1 MKIVRNHRKWTTGF
15 AVLVTAS
22 MLAACAPE
30 LPALSVD
37 EALVEAPMPVLTE
50 DRVID
55 IANLIGETV
64 DAADKDKDGEA
75 LSARVTGPAAGIR
88 KAEYRLAKAQEKPE
102 AITELPTELQ
112 SVFMT
117 ASQTWPR
124 NIFAVTERPENL
136 EAERFVVVSQEDA
149 RADYKLWAW
158 FSLFP
163 GVTVPT
169 FPAAETGTTDLT
181 VLDESLQISPQEA
194 LEQYADLLKLDGESK
209 FKDVFDTEV
218 DGFVKEIAERRK
230 QLTEAGTQVKG
241 SYEESFSVGKDLR
254 TLKTMNGGAVVVG
267 TITTSG
273 TLTGEKGAI
282 ITPSEVEKAFLDK
295 DAKPKNALTVKRTAV
310 VGIYIPAK
318 DSEEKAAAI
327 GRTIRTT
334 GAEIPEE

>member
-1 MKIVRNHRKWTTGF
+1 MKITRNHRKWTTGF

-30 LPALSVD
+30 LPELTVD
-37 EALVEAPMPVLTE
+37 QGVVDVPMPVLTE
-50 DRVID
+50 DRAID
-55 IANLIGETV
+55 IANVIGETLA
-64 DAADKDKDGEA
+64 AADEDQNADA
-75 LSARVTGPAAGIR
+75 LRPRITGPAAAIR
-88 KAEYRLAKAQEKPE
+88 KAEYTLAKAQDKPE
-102 AITELPTELQ
+102 LVSELPSELQ

-136 EAERFVVVSQEDA
+136 EAERFIVVSQEDA

-158 FSLFP
+158 FPLFP

-169 FPAAETGTTDLT
+169 FPSAETGTTDLT

-194 LEQYADLLKLDGESK
+194 LDQYADLLKLDDESK
-209 FKDVFDTEV
+209 HKDVFDTEV

-230 QLTEAGTQVKG
+230 QLTEAATQVKG

-267 TITTSG
+267 TITTTG
-273 TLTGEKGAI
+273 TLKGEKGAI
-282 ITPSEVEKAFLDK
+282 ITPSEIEKAFLDK

-334 GAEIPEE
+334 GAEIPED